1 MIKILQLYAVLL
13 LAIPAPAMNSDS
25 VIISGLKSSYAKGEP
40 IKFSIKNDTNHDV
53 YISYS
58 LLALVEEGEW
68 FDQIPDLKNYNC
80 NSQVKVGIVYNLLKA
95 NETASVMWHPKKANK
110 QYCFN
115 WLKYI
120 GTFRI
125 EVRFAE
131 HKDAM
136 SKNFTSS
143 SFSIK

>member
-1 MIKILQLYAVLL
+1 MLW
-13 LAIPAPAMNSDS
+13 LAIPASGMNSNS
-25 VIISGLKSSYAKGEP
+25 VIISGLKPSYAKGEP
-40 IKFSIKNDTNHDV
+40 IKFSIKNNTDHNI

-68 FDQIPDLKNYNC
+68 FEQIPDLTNYNC
-80 NSQVKVGIVYNLLKA
+80 NNLAKYGVVYNLLRA
-95 NETASVMWHPKKANK
+95 NETVSAVWHPKKANK

-125 EVRFAE
+125 KVRFTE
-131 HKDAM
+131 DKDSM
-136 SKNFTSS
+136 SKSFASS